1 MTDEEKYTKRN
12 EKIIAFKKELKELM
26 VKYYFGKTEHDNYNG
41 MEEYCGTDIYFT
53 INGETYYSE
62 TVNEIIDE
70 CI

>member
-1 MTDEEKYTKRN
+1 MVSKKEFKKRE

-26 VKYYFGKTEHDNYNG
+26 VKYDFGKTEHDNYNG

-53 INGETYYSE
+53 INGEAYYSE